1 MTPAIKTVVRFD
13 HWIHPDMVAFYE
25 REPGIDLVTLRQDD
39 AATAWAAFE
48 VAYAYQIS
56 AAKDELDAQWHA
68 HTPLLERAPNLLCI
82 SSGGAGYD
90 TVDVAGC
97 TAAGVLVVNQAG
109 GNAQSVAEHAFGLIL
124 GLTKRISE
132 NDRLLRSS
140 RGYSRE
146 DLMGSEIAG
155 KTLGIIGIGH
165 VGRKV
170 AALGRAFDM
179 TVIATDPYVEA
190 EAVRA
195 AGAEK
200 VSFNQLLE
208 QSDIVTVHCPRNA
221 ETSKM
226 MDAGAFARM
235 KSGAKFITTARG
247 GIHDEAA
254 LTGALQSGHLGGA
267 GIDVWDVEPP
277 PLDHPLLRF
286 DNVISTYH
294 TAGVTQEARRRMA
307 RIASEQVIDILNG
320 KRPPRII
327 NPDVW
332 PQYVER
338 FERIMG
344 YAPQPN

>member
-1 MTPAIKTVVRFD
+1 MAPASKTVVRFD

-25 REPGIDLVTLRQDD
+25 REPDIELITLQQDD
-39 AATAWAAFE
+39 ASTAWSAFE
-48 VAYAYQIS
+48 TALGYQIS
-56 AAKDELDAQWHA
+56 AAKDELAPQWHA
-68 HTPLLERAPNLLCI
+68 HAPLLERAPNLLCI

-90 TVDVAGC
+90 TVDVAAC

-109 GNAQSVAEHAFGLIL
+109 GNAQSVAEHTLGLIL

-140 RGYSRE
+140 RGYARE

-155 KTLGIIGIGH
+155 KTIGLVGIGH
-165 VGRKV
+165 VGRRV

-179 TVIATDPYVEA
+179 TVLAADPYVEA
-190 EAVRA
+190 DAVSA

-200 VSFNQLLE
+200 VSLDDLLE
-208 QSDIVTVHCPRNA
+208 RADVVSVHCPRNN
-221 ETSKM
+221 ETAKM
-226 MDAGAFARM
+226 INARAFARM
-235 KSGAKFITTARG
+235 KPGALFITTARG
-247 GIHDEAA
+247 GIHDEEA

-267 GIDVWDVEPP
+267 GIDVWDIEPP
-277 PLDHPLLRF
+277 PLDHPLLQL

-294 TAGVTQEARRRMA
+294 TAGVTQEARGRMA
-307 RIASEQVIDILNG
+307 RIASEQVIGILHG

-332 PQYVER
+332 PRYTER
-338 FERIMG
+338 FARVMG
-344 YAPQPN
+344 YAPEAS